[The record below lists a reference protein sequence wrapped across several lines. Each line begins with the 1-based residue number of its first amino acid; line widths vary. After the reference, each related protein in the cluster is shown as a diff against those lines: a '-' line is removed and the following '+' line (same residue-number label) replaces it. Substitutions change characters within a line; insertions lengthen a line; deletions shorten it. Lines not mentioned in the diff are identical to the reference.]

1 MFIRYSSEIGL
12 IDENEISFMF
22 ECRITVT
29 DGEGDVKRVGEVY
42 SFLIIGK
49 GTPGRVGFST
59 SPRFR
64 STKT

>member
-29 DGEGDVKRVGEVY
+29 DGAGDVKR
-42 SFLIIGK
+42 IG
-49 GTPGRVGFST
+49 GSL
-59 SPRFR
+59 
-64 STKT
+64 